1 MNAGEINYE
10 LKELRALWEQFK
22 RTGERKRAEAIKD
35 DVMDEADRK
44 AGMVTALTHCI
55 GGIDSLI
62 RRIDGQ

>member
-10 LKELRALWEQFK
+10 LKELKKLWEQFK
-22 RTGERKRAEAIKD
+22 HTSERKLGQAIDARSMGEAE
-35 DVMDEADRK
+35 RQ
-44 AGMVTALTHCI
+44 AGMVTALGHCI